1 MEACQDAL
9 GIEIATLRIL
19 IPLTALLV
27 TTASPA
33 AVASFSDHYPE
44 AEEIG
49 HFQFAQLE
57 GQEDLFLSGDF
68 AQMKDRVS
76 TRLLLH
82 RKKKTLLVLLR
93 ASVVVGKKAGNR
105 FEYQVRIPRG
115 VDQIV
120 FGRNKK
126 LLWKREG
133 SP

>member
-1 MEACQDAL
+1 MRFELLLLLIAVL
-9 GIEIATLRIL
+9 GSL
-19 IPLTALLV
+19 
-27 TTASPA
+27 ASP

-76 TRLLLH
+76 TRLLVH
-82 RKKKTLLVLLR
+82 RKHKTLQVLLR
-93 ASVVVGKKAGNR
+93 ASLVVGKKAGNR